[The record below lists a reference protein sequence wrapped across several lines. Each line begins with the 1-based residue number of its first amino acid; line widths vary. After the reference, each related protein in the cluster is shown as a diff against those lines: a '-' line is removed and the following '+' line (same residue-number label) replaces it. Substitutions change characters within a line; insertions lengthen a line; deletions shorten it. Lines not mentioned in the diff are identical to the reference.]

1 MFSFLTRYFK
11 ALAALLLA
19 MGLYQ
24 VTIVPAIEPEGG
36 QEHSIPEYSPMAS
49 VSRWWQDFFPE
60 DSWQTQ
66 NPQIINTERGIL
78 LSQNWTPLDEKTWR
92 LEPLTMILPHSK
104 TARKAITDRNIEEL
118 KAEEMWVV
126 SAERGATIHFQDPV
140 DLTNGLKPVVVR
152 GDLEGKIEVT
162 RRALTDDSAADNW
175 KITAFDMRIDRRK
188 LETDQKVKIE
198 WNDSIIEGRELK
210 ILLRGDLLG
219 SQGSDSSNWG
229 PLEELELYNVDRVN
243 IGLPPG
249 GIWADMSL
257 QRLDENPVLRTLP
270 ARIRA
275 TCRGRFTFN
284 FGRSQASLQNNVRL
298 LHQLGDLPP
307 DEFTCERVMFEL
319 EPPKESMTSSSS
331 DASSLKV
338 KTLEATGV
346 DALREMTN
354 ARREVIGEKWVNIVS
369 PTVGLSLKSK
379 HLKMQLDRN
388 RIELAGRINQP
399 NATQSAVI
407 VNYLGNE
414 IRAPDIQYQA
424 APRELPEGQK
434 HLGWLAATG
443 PGELRT
449 SSEGNSRS
457 TEIRW
462 KDSFRMKPAPNSPQT
477 QWIELAGNTFVDSKS
492 AGFLT
497 SERLEIWLKKL
508 EDVSNALP
516 PENGIAGQFQPERVH
531 ATGKTVA
538 ESPKLRLEVEQG
550 LDLTFAYANQIG
562 IAKDPAAKEQLP
574 LADSQGNPMFQWMG
588 PPASESPDAP
598 VPEDD
603 RTSSSEPANPIR
615 VFGRNLQ
622 ASLVSANKQQWI
634 DHLQMDGPVEIQKPE
649 PQSGKSSWKIQ
660 GTQLVLTTDKAGNA
674 DVQID
679 GAPAQI
685 HLADGLLKGKT
696 IRVDQAQNLV
706 WMNDPG
712 EFTVPLAALN
722 RRNSSVEWFKAPFCK
737 WNGRMQFDGETC
749 EIRGD
754 IQYEGGFR
762 TSPNSRPGTL
772 ATNSERPTNPSFW
785 WLVGRSNVLRV
796 KLDDKLDMEDG
807 ADTQAAQID
816 HIELEDQVNLLASE
830 TDRQGN
836 IQSREQINVPL
847 LTIHTA
853 DNQIVGTGP
862 GWVKSNYPDGGLSD
876 RGASSNQAPLD
887 TNELQGMHLRFR
899 DSMVGFLDRREVV
912 FDGKVEI
919 GVSPIASWDHQVELD
934 DLNELMNDQML
945 MNCDQLKVYDT
956 SRVNQLYNQASLT
969 PTQSSREW
977 EIKATGNV
985 AFNGMSDSGAFD
997 GTAYQI
1003 TYFQVKDFLLI
1014 KGDGR
1019 TPAYLSRD
1027 TSKLTRAQ
1035 QMPGQAELYVHQLGI
1050 YPKTFD
1056 IEGLQP
1062 AEAGATFTPT
1072 QGLRPTD
1079 AKQNSQQ
1086 RVIDPRRDF
1095 YNRNS
1100 LRGQPN

>member
-1 MFSFLTRYFK
+1 MFLFLTRYFK
-11 ALAALLLA
+11 ILAALLLA
-19 MGLYQ
+19 MGLYK
-24 VTIVPAIEPEGG
+24 VTVVPAIEPEAVE
-36 QEHSIPEYSPMAS
+36 QKAVPDYSPMAS
-49 VSRWWQDFFPE
+49 VSRWWIDFFPE
-60 DSWQTQ
+60 GGWQTE

-104 TARKAITDRNIEEL
+104 SARAAIADRNNEEL
-118 KAEEMWVV
+118 QAEEMWIV
-126 SAERGATIHFQDPV
+126 SAEKGATIHFQDPV
-140 DLTNGLKPVVVR
+140 DITSGTKPVVVR

-162 RRALTDDSAADNW
+162 RRALNDSVKDNW
-175 KITAFDMRIDRRK
+175 RITAYDMRIDRRK

-198 WNDSIIEGRELK
+198 WNNSIIEGRELK

-229 PLEELELYNVDRVN
+229 PLEELELYNVDRVD
-243 IGLPPG
+243 IALPPG

-257 QRLDENPVLRTLP
+257 EKLDENPHLRTLP
-270 ARIRA
+270 ARVEA

-298 LHQLGDLPP
+298 LHRLGDLPP

-319 EPPKESMTSSSS
+319 EPPKESMTSSTS

-338 KTLEATGV
+338 KMLEATGV

-354 ARREVIGEKWVNIVS
+354 AKREVIGEKWVNIVS
-369 PTVGLSLKSK
+369 PTVGLSVKSK

-414 IRAPDIQYQA
+414 IRAPDIHYQA
-424 APRELPEGQK
+424 APRDVPEDQK
-434 HLGWLAATG
+434 HLGWLVATG

-449 SSEGNSRS
+449 ANNRSSKR

-462 KDSFRMKPAPNSPQT
+462 KDTFRMKPSPHSPQV

-492 AGFLT
+492 LGFLT
-497 SERLEIWLKKL
+497 SERLEIWLRKL
-508 EDVSNALP
+508 DNAANSLP
-516 PENGIAGQFQPERVH
+516 QPDSITGQFQPERIY
-531 ATGKTVA
+531 ATGTTVA
-538 ESPKLRLEVEQG
+538 ETPKLRLEVDDG
-550 LDLTFAYANQIG
+550 LDLAFAYA
-562 IAKDPAAKEQLP
+562 PPSAAKTSAQNEPKLP
-574 LADSQGNPMFQWMG
+574 LSDSQGNPMFQWMG
-588 PPASESPDAP
+588 PPDNEASQANSATD
-598 VPEDD
+598 
-603 RTSSSEPANPIR
+603 SSEEEPSNPIK
-615 VFGRNLQ
+615 VSGRNLQ
-622 ASLVSANKQQWI
+622 ASIVSANKQQWV
-634 DHLQMDGPVEIQKPE
+634 DHLQMEGPVEIQKPDE
-649 PQSGKSSWKIQ
+649 KTGKNSWKIE

-712 EFTVPLAALN
+712 EFTVPLGALN
-722 RRNSSVEWFKAPFCK
+722 RQDSSVKWFKAPFCK
-737 WNGRMQFDGETC
+737 WNGRMQFDGQVC

-754 IQYEGGFR
+754 IEYEGGFQ
-762 TSPNSRPGTL
+762 TSPNAGPGTL
-772 ATNSERPTNPSFW
+772 TSTGRPSEPSFW

-796 KLDDKLDMEDG
+796 KLDEKLDMEGG
-807 ADTQAAQID
+807 ADTQNAQID
-816 HIELEDQVNLLASE
+816 RIELEEQVNLLASE

-862 GWVKSNYPDGGLSD
+862 GWVKSNYLDGGFSD
-876 RGASSNQAPLD
+876 RASGRQLAVGSAPK
-887 TNELQGMHLRFR
+887 LQGMHLRFR
-899 DSMVGFLDRREVV
+899 DSLVGFFERREVV
-912 FDGKVEI
+912 FDGKVEV
-919 GVSPIASWDHQVELD
+919 GVSPISTWDHQVDLE
-934 DLNELMNDQML
+934 DLNELRIDQML
-945 MNCDQLKVYDT
+945 MNCDQLKLYDT
-956 SRVNQLYNQASLT
+956 ARVNQLYNQASLT

-1027 TSKLTRAQ
+1027 TSKLTRSK

-1062 AEAGATFTPT
+1062 AEAGATFTPA
-1072 QGLRPTD
+1072 QGLRPSG
-1079 AKQNSQQ
+1079 SQQ
-1086 RVIDPRRDF
+1086 ETPRVFDPRKRSSDF
-1095 YNRNS
+1095 YNSNS
-1100 LRGQPN
+1100 GLRGQPR